1 MLTVNVQRPAKKKSV
16 FRRVSEWLHL
26 WLGLFSAIIVFV
38 VCLTGGLWV
47 FRYEVYY
54 FTEPYQRVDVQQK
67 PYLLPSQLISLS
79 LAHLTAHNDSG
90 AVSGGVTYGK
100 AGKSVICNFELPG
113 DKPALVYLNPYTGKI
128 LKVKR
133 EASGA
138 EKFFIFVRA
147 GHRFFW
153 LPQKIGSPVVGAAC
167 IIFLITLVTGLIWW
181 YPQKWTKKTRDKS
194 FKIKWNAKWKRLNID
209 LHNVLG
215 FYSLVFIFIL
225 TVTGVVFTFD
235 WFGNG
240 VYKALTWKKR
250 EIVKQY
256 APYSDT
262 TLINKP
268 LLVKPEDKIW
278 NIAMQKHGE
287 RFGRMI
293 ISLPEKNKETYE
305 VDVFFGDGTLIYDR
319 VSYFYDQYTLKS
331 VKLNNDAGKPYQQLS
346 TGEKLFKMNFDIHTG
361 QILGLPTKILAFIA
375 CIIGASLPI
384 TGFII
389 WYNRKWGKKRVT
401 VRKRAEILVKV

>member
-1 MLTVNVQRPAKKKSV
+1 
-16 FRRVSEWLHL
+16 
-26 WLGLFSAIIVFV
+26 
-38 VCLTGGLWV
+38 
-47 FRYEVYY
+47 
-54 FTEPYQRVDVQQK
+54 
-67 PYLLPSQLISLS
+67 
-79 LAHLTAHNDSG
+79 
-90 AVSGGVTYGK
+90 
-100 AGKSVICNFELPG
+100 
-113 DKPALVYLNPYTGKI
+113 
-128 LKVKR
+128 
-133 EASGA
+133 
-138 EKFFIFVRA
+138 VRA

-153 LPQKIGSPVVGAAC
+153 LPQKIGSPVVGTAC

-181 YPQKWTKKTRDKS
+181 YPQKWTKKTRHKS
-194 FKIKWNAKWKRLNID
+194 FKIKWNANWKRLNIE

-225 TVTGVVFTFD
+225 TVTGVVFTFE

-240 VYKALTWKKR
+240 VYKALTWKQR

-268 LLVKPEDKIW
+268 PLVKPEDKIW

-287 RFGRMI
+287 KFGRMI
-293 ISLPEKNKETYE
+293 IGLPEKNKETYE

-331 VKLNNDAGKPYQQLS
+331 VKLNNAAGKPYQQLS
-346 TGEKLFKMNFDIHTG
+346 TGEKVFKMDIDIHTG
-361 QILGLPTKILAFIA
+361 QILGLPTNILAFIA
-375 CIIGASLPI
+375 CMIGASLPV

-389 WYNRKWGKKRVT
+389 WYNRKWGKKRKSVM
-401 VRKRAEILVKV
+401 KRGKNLVWA